1 MGKKQRQKQQRGVG
15 RKPHHASGKVDV
27 CMTCLRGEEWCFEV
41 GKVGHVSPDY
51 YHSPPQEEVG
61 LAPTT
66 VEMESKQ
73 KLQQQPLEDP
83 ASLFPWCS
91 WCGEQDHRW
100 QACPEGLP
108 ADWCGRCGLCLV
120 KTRGGICEAAGY
132 VRQQGG
138 G

>member
-41 GKVGHVSPDY
+41 GEVGHVSPDY

-66 VEMESKQ
+66 VEMESKL
-73 KLQQQPLEDP
+73 KLQQQPLEEP

-108 ADWCGRCGLCLV
+108 ADW
-120 KTRGGICEAAGY
+120 
-132 VRQQGG
+132 
-138 G
+138 